1 MNARADVEVTG
12 FEAIFIEGADALRP
26 DPPYTV
32 SEWADKNRVL
42 ASVASAEP
50 GPWRTSRTPY
60 LKDIMDDLSAY
71 SDVESVAVMK
81 GAQLGVS
88 EAALN
93 FAGYAIHHSPGPM
106 LYVMPTIDMMK
117 KISKT
122 RVEPM
127 ITASPAL
134 SDRIKPARSRDSGN
148 TLLSKDFDGGTLLM
162 TGANSASGLR
172 SMPIRY
178 VMLDEVDGYPAS
190 ADEEGDPVVLAIK
203 RTSTFVRR
211 KIFQLSTPKIKG
223 TSRIGK
229 AFRAG
234 DQRYYNVT
242 CDACGTLQPITWAQ
256 IKWDDADASTA
267 RFECAVT
274 TCRHAHYEHRKGAL
288 LAAGEWIPTAK
299 PSRPGLRSYHLSGLY
314 SPWFRWSEAVQ
325 EFLDAKGDPALLQP
339 FVNTVLGEE
348 WDDLADDKVDSSALF
363 GKREDYSAGAASE
376 LEEPIPPGVA
386 VITAG
391 VDVQPDR
398 LEIEVV
404 GWGRDEESWSLDY
417 QVFVGDPS
425 DLDVWDQLDDY
436 LEDRWPHAAS
446 DKGLRIAA
454 VAIDTGGSNTHAVYN
469 YVRPREGR
477 RIWGIKGYAGSRPV
491 WPKRPSRKNK
501 GKINLFPIGVD
512 SAKEIIYARLTKA
525 GPLASGAGACH
536 FPLDRDEE
544 YFDQLTAEVQ
554 KKRYVRG
561 VPVMDWVSVRERN
574 EALDCRVYAYAALQG
589 LAISGASLNREAS
602 KIEKALA
609 AKGFSRPDSDESPDP
624 EPKEIAVEEAANLN
638 QPRPTLKPRA
648 APVKKKRRGVIRS
661 RY

>member
-1 MNARADVEVTG
+1 MNARADVDVTG
-12 FEAIFIEGADALRP
+12 FEAIFVEGADALRP

-32 SEWADKNRVL
+32 SEWADRNRVL

-60 LKDIMDDLSAY
+60 LKEPMDALSSY
-71 SDVESVAVMK
+71 SDVEVVAIMK

-127 ITASPAL
+127 ITASAAL
-134 SDRIKPARSRDSGN
+134 SERIKPARSRDSGN

-190 ADEEGDPVVLAIK
+190 ADEEGDPVTLAIK

-211 KIFQLSTPKIKG
+211 KIFQLSTPKLKG

-234 DQRYYNVT
+234 DQRYYHVA
-242 CDACGTLQPITWAQ
+242 CDACGTRQPITWSQ
-256 IKWDDADASTA
+256 IKWEANQPETA
-267 RFECAVT
+267 HFECAA
-274 TCRHAHYEHRKGAL
+274 CQHPHHEHRKAAL
-288 LAAGEWIPTAK
+288 LAGGQWVPTAK
-299 PSRPGLRSYHLSGLY
+299 PSRAGYRSYHLSGLY
-314 SPWFRWSEAVQ
+314 SPWFKWAEAAQ
-325 EFLDAKGDPALLQP
+325 EFLDAKNDPALLQP

-348 WDDLADDKVDSSALF
+348 WDDLADEKVDTATLF
-363 GKREDYSAGAASE
+363 RKREDYPSGPPDE
-376 LEEPIPPGVA
+376 MEEPIPLGVA
-386 VITAG
+386 VLTAG

-398 LEIEVV
+398 LEVEVV
-404 GWGRDEESWSLDY
+404 GWGRDEESWSVDY
-417 QVFVGDPS
+417 KILVGDPT
-425 DLDVWDQLDDY
+425 DLDVWEQLDDY
-436 LEDRWPHAAS
+436 IESRWPHSAFEHGMRLS
-446 DKGLRIAA
+446 A
-454 VAIDTGGSNTHAVYN
+454 VAVDTGAVTHSVYN

-477 RIWGIKGYAGSRPV
+477 RVWGIKGYSGARPI
-491 WPKRPSRKNK
+491 WPKRPSRSNK
-501 GKINLFPIGVD
+501 GKINLFAIGVD
-512 SAKEIIYARLTKA
+512 SAKEVIYARLAKVGA
-525 GPLASGAGACH
+525 NVSGAGACH
-536 FPLDRDEE
+536 FPEDRDEE
-544 YFDQLTAEVQ
+544 YFEQLTAEVQ
-554 KKRYVRG
+554 KRRYVRG
-561 VPVMDWVSVRERN
+561 FPVIEWIKVRDRN

-589 LAISGASLNREAS
+589 LAMSGASLNREAS
-602 KIEKALA
+602 RIEKILME
-609 AKGFSRPDSDESPDP
+609 KGVERPVPATP
-624 EPKEIAVEEAANLN
+624 PEEAGIEMPLEDDANTDEP
-638 QPRPTLKPRA
+638 QSSMKPPRG
-648 APVKKKRRGVIRS
+648 PVRKKKRRGVIRS
-661 RY
+661 RYH